1 MIPGA
6 NIIIR
11 KTSVAS
17 VNRTGCSGPL
27 NRGFKGQTPLKNFL
41 GSKEHLGWLKIDLN
55 AVEIRTVQDFAP
67 KINMNIQAKSQGGKI

>member
-17 VNRTGCSGPL
+17 VNRAGCSGPL
-27 NRGFKGQTPLKNFL
+27 SRGFRGQTPLKIFL
-41 GSKEHLGWLKIDLN
+41 ASKEHLGWLKIDLN
-55 AVEIRTVQDFAP
+55 AVKIRTVQDFAP
-67 KINMNIQAKSQGGKI
+67 KVNMNIQAKSQAGNI